1 MTLSLYSEP
10 YRPQGN
16 IDARA
21 SVRTIRTV
29 PHLDHWSLF
38 LRETLQNS
46 WDARLDEKGGIGF
59 SVDAF
64 WLSPEQEE
72 FLRDEVF
79 AELPQGGSELPEG
92 IASDISLLVVTDR
105 GCRGLGGP
113 TRADISIEGSS
124 DFVDFARNIGRAK
137 DKTLGGGT
145 YGFGKGVF
153 YEASVCSTVLVF
165 TRVHSSD
172 GPESRFMAISL
183 GSSFDADG
191 KRYTGR
197 HWWGVLDADTGAE
210 PLTGDAAERVAE
222 SLGMIRIP
230 SDETGTA
237 IAVIGPV
244 VDEGQERLQDIVQ
257 TVADAA
263 TWWAWPHM
271 TVQEGGRP
279 SIDFSFSCDGE
290 PVQGP
295 DPHKDPLLRYYIAAF
310 ERACA
315 VLQGA
320 SGSTAWPWT
329 VKELRSEKPG
339 RRLGALAY
347 RRLSAE
353 LLQTASSGTR
363 PRLHSH
369 IALMRTP
376 RLIVKYQEIQSDPH
390 GQLTVGAFIA
400 DRSLDREF
408 ALSEPVAHDDWVPAN
423 LHLEKFE
430 RNLVKIAME
439 RLRGEFRSEVRRI
452 AEPDSDTRFSGIT
465 RLASSMG
472 DLLQGNL
479 AGTDARINAGA
490 ASGGKTRTANPTAG
504 RGGAAAGGQGRGGAA
519 RRHASAIRI
528 SGEPALR
535 LIDGQP
541 VAEFGV
547 TVSIHQV
554 RSLQLTAVPRVVLD
568 GGVPE
573 SIGEEP
579 VGADAPTVLGWT
591 TAEGEH
597 LTREAEL
604 ELTEQ
609 GEYELRVLV
618 QQPADAAVTVQLHTV
633 ESQ

>member
-1 MTLSLYSEP
+1 MTLRLYSEP

-46 WDARLDEKGGIGF
+46 WDARLAEAGGVGF

-79 AELPQGGSELPEG
+79 AELPQGGSELAEWLEN
-92 IASDISLLVVTDR
+92 DVSLLVVTDR

-124 DFVDFARNIGRAK
+124 DFVDFARNVGRAE
-137 DKTLGGGT
+137 DKALGGGT
-145 YGFGKGVF
+145 YGFGKGVL
-153 YEASVCSTVLVF
+153 YEASICSTILVF
-165 TRVHSSD
+165 TRVHSSN

-183 GSSFDADG
+183 GSTFDIDG

-197 HWWGVLDADTGAE
+197 HWWGVPDADTGAE
-210 PLTGDAAERVAE
+210 PLTGDAAERAAE
-222 SLGMIRIP
+222 SLGMMRIP
-230 SDETGTA
+230 PDETGTA

-244 VDEGQERLQDIVQ
+244 VDEGQEWLQDIVQ

-271 TVQEGGRP
+271 MAQEGGRP
-279 SIDFSFSCDGE
+279 SINFSFSCDGE
-290 PVQGP
+290 PVHGT
-295 DPHKDPLLRYYIAAF
+295 DPHKHPLLQHYVAAF

-315 VLQGA
+315 VLQG
-320 SGSTAWPWT
+320 SSSPTTWPWT
-329 VKELRSEKPG
+329 VKELRSERPD

-347 RRLSAE
+347 RRLPAE
-353 LLQTASSGTR
+353 LVQTASSEIH

-369 IALMRTP
+369 IALTRNP

-400 DRSLDREF
+400 EPSLDRMF
-408 ALSEPVAHDDWVPAN
+408 ALSEPVAHDDWIPAN

-430 RNLVKIAME
+430 RNPVKRTME
-439 RLRGEFRSEVRRI
+439 RLRGEFRSEARRI
-452 AEPDSDTRFSGIT
+452 ADPDSDTRFTGIT

-479 AGTDARINAGA
+479 DGTDARINPGSAPGN
-490 ASGGKTRTANPTAG
+490 KTRTANPAAG
-504 RGGAAAGGQGRGGAA
+504 LGGAAAGGQGQSGAG
-519 RRHASAIRI
+519 RQRASAVRL
-528 SGEPALR
+528 SGEPTL
-535 LIDGQP
+535 LLTHGQA
-541 VAEFGV
+541 VAAFGV
-547 TVSIHQV
+547 VVSIHQV
-554 RSLQLTAVPRVVLD
+554 RSLRLTAVPRVVLD

-573 SIGEEP
+573 PIGEEP
-579 VGADAPTVLGWT
+579 AGADAPTVLGWT
-591 TAEGEH
+591 TAEGEL
-597 LTREAEL
+597 LTRESEL
-604 ELTEQ
+604 ELAEQ

-618 QQPADAAVTVQLHTV
+618 HQPADAAVTVQLHTV
-633 ESQ
+633 ESR